1 MSELYPDVILSKNTV
16 SAYLNSLGQAYSKIV
31 EYMNIMAENV
41 ILSDSVLVDS
51 TQKSN
56 ESKVSSFSDF
66 F

>member
-1 MSELYPDVILSKNTV
+1 
-16 SAYLNSLGQAYSKIV
+16 
-31 EYMNIMAENV
+31 MNIMAENV